1 MELIGVCDTCQKKY
15 KSANR
20 QGGETKACK
29 CGGTIHFSEDKNESS
44 ASSGSASIN
53 VAPAKHASSGSST
66 EQDQA
71 KVEEVGRAYKKITK
85 EISKKIVG
93 QQEVVEQLLVSVFAG
108 GHCLLEGVPGLAKTL
123 LINSLCQALNLN
135 FKRIQFTPDMMPS
148 DITGTEIIQDDVNGQ
163 RSYKFLPGPIF
174 SNIVLADEINRTP
187 PKTQAALL
195 EAMQEKQVSVGGKVH
210 KLDKPFFVMATMNPI
225 DQEGTYSLPE
235 AQQDR
240 FLFKIFV
247 DYPSYEEEIQIAESV
262 TSGISDDILS
272 VVSGAEILDYQS
284 LVRRMPVSQHVLQY
298 AVKLVRA
305 TRKEK
310 NEAPEFIKDWI
321 NIGAGPR
328 ACLALISAAKA
339 RAVLYGRFHVSTE
352 DVAAVSAPVFR
363 HRISANFGAQAEG
376 ITSDVI
382 VKKLVETIP
391 QN

>member
-1 MELIGVCDTCQKKY
+1 MELIGICDTCQKKY

-29 CGGTIHFSEDKNESS
+29 CGGTIKFSADTSESGAIAS
-44 ASSGSASIN
+44 ASVSQTNTSR
-53 VAPAKHASSGSST
+53 PST
-66 EQDQA
+66 DQDQA
-71 KVEEVGRAYKKITK
+71 KVEEIGRGFKKITK

-93 QQEVVEQLLVSVFAG
+93 QNEVVEQLLVSVFAG

-123 LINSLCQALNLN
+123 LINSLCQALHLN

-240 FLFKIFV
+240 FLFKIYV
-247 DYPSYEEEIQIAESV
+247 DYPSYEEEITIAESV
-262 TSGISDDILS
+262 TSGVSEDILP
-272 VVSGAEILDYQS
+272 VVSGTEILEYQN
-284 LVRRMPVSQHVLQY
+284 LVKRAPVSRHVLEY

-310 NEAPEFIKDWI
+310 EGAPDFIKDWI

-339 RAVLYGRFHVSTE
+339 RAILYGRFHVSTE

-363 HRISANFGAQAEG
+363 HRISPNFGAQAEG
-376 ITSDVI
+376 ITSDTI
-382 VKKLVETIP
+382 VKKLIETIP

>member
-1 MELIGVCDTCQKKY
+1 MELIGICDTCQKKY

-29 CGGTIHFSEDKNESS
+29 CGGTIKFSADTSESGAI
-44 ASSGSASIN
+44 ASSSVGQTNTSR
-53 VAPAKHASSGSST
+53 PSSD
-66 EQDQA
+66 QDQA
-71 KVEEVGRAYKKITK
+71 KVEEIGRGFKKITK

-93 QQEVVEQLLVSVFAG
+93 QNEVVEQLLVSVFAG

-123 LINSLCQALNLN
+123 LINSLCQALHLN

-148 DITGTEIIQDDVNGQ
+148 DITGTEIIQDDINGQ

-240 FLFKIFV
+240 FLFKIYV
-247 DYPSYEEEIQIAESV
+247 DYPSYEEEITIAESV
-262 TSGISDDILS
+262 TSGVSEDILP
-272 VVSGAEILDYQS
+272 VVSGAEILEYQN
-284 LVRRMPVSQHVLQY
+284 LVKRAPVSRHVLEY

-310 NEAPEFIKDWI
+310 EGAPEDRK
-321 NIGAGPR
+321 
-328 ACLALISAAKA
+328 S
-339 RAVLYGRFHVSTE
+339 VV
-352 DVAAVSAPVFR
+352 
-363 HRISANFGAQAEG
+363 
-376 ITSDVI
+376 
-382 VKKLVETIP
+382 
-391 QN
+391 